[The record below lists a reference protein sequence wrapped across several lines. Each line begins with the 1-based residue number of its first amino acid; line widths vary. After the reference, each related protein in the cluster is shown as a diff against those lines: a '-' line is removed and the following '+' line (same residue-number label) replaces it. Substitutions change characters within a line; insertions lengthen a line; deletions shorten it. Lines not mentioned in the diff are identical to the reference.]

1 MPAEKGQGLVSAVDG
16 EVQFSPEGQK
26 FLVDMI
32 DGLKPEVKEPEA
44 KNEPPKET
52 QKEPEKE
59 PVKPEEPKV
68 EPEVKTEK
76 RKFKD
81 LKVDGE
87 VKELEIDETEEKELL
102 QKGLHYTK
110 EMQALREKERSLTPY
125 EALIKQL
132 QTDPALNQHIAGYFA
147 KGKEPEK
154 APTFDDPIEQLKYE
168 IKQETRKEILGEIKK
183 DFVEPMSRQQ
193 VISRVAAQVQADPM
207 FNEIQGEIINYV
219 KSQPPLIGRTL
230 AMQLDQD
237 PNAYME
243 VFAATKERLMRTK
256 KEPELPKPIKKEEK
270 APILESGGSTQP
282 QTSDTKKKEKIDKAR
297 AKAFHDN
304 TTESLAAYLQEGG
317 FINNLL

>member
-32 DGLKPEVKEPEA
+32 DGLKPETKEPEA
-44 KNEPPKET
+44 KQEP
-52 QKEPEKE
+52 QKEPEKT
-59 PVKPEEPKV
+59 PDVKAEEPKT

-110 EMQALREKERSLTPY
+110 EMQSLREKERSLSPY

-147 KGKEPEK
+147 KGKETEK

-168 IKQETRKEILGEIKK
+168 IKQEARKEILGEIKK

-193 VISRVAAQVQADPM
+193 VLNSVAAKVQADPM
-207 FNEIQGEIINYV
+207 FNEIQGEIINYI
-219 KSQPPLIGRTL
+219 KAQPPSIGRTL

-237 PNAYME
+237 PAAYLE
-243 VFAATKERLMRTK
+243 VFTATKERLSKTEK
-256 KEPELPKPIKKEEK
+256 KTEIPKPVKKEEK
-270 APILESGGSTQP
+270 APILESGGSVQP
-282 QTSDTKKKEKIDKAR
+282 VPSDAKKKEKIDKAK
-297 AKAFHDN
+297 AKAFQEN
-304 TTESLAAYLQEGG
+304 STEALAAYLVEGG